1 MKIENALTGRVFDIK
16 TDVTSKSLYKFRTA
30 CRSIDRIIAI
40 KLLDKSDIDCG
51 GLQLYFLTLTLN
63 GSNIDKLNADLNKFI
78 DFLRKRFKRA
88 GLPFYYVWVV
98 ELQKKRYLKTGVKAR
113 HWHFVILCSKGALP
127 NVYFDKFHY
136 PHYKVLNEGSLIKQ
150 KDLFKRWG
158 YGQVFCKYAWSKD
171 VRGYLEKYFNKNFDS
186 DISLRRFGSSN
197 FGYYAYPKWAFD
209 SILNASVTY
218 SDVVLLKKGSIL
230 DIVGLDSQGC
240 STESVRIRSPWI
252 KISDIY

>member
-1 MKIENALTGRVFDIK
+1 VRLKNTLTGGVFDIK
-16 TDVTSKSLYKFRTA
+16 TDAVGKSLYKFRVA
-30 CRSIDRIIAI
+30 CRSVNRINSIQ
-40 KLLDKSDIDCG
+40 S

-63 GSNIDKLNADLNKFI
+63 GFNFDKLNKDLNKFI
-78 DFLRKRFKRA
+78 TFLNTRFHRA

-127 NVYFDKFHY
+127 NVHFDKFHY
-136 PHYKVLNEGSLIKQ
+136 PHYRVLNEGSLIKQ

-171 VRGYLEKYFNKNFDS
+171 VRGYLEKYFKKDFDGE
-186 DISLRRFGSSN
+186 ISLRRFGSSN
-197 FGYYAYPKWAFD
+197 FGYYAYPKWAYD
-209 SILNASVTY
+209 NILNASVVY
-218 SDVVLLKKGSIL
+218 SDVVLLKKGSVL

-240 STESVRIRSPWI
+240 SIESVKIRSPFV